1 MQDVSMQDEDR
12 KGVCEVC
19 IHHCRLDEGQLG
31 RCKARGM
38 RQGNSTCV
46 NYAKVTSIALDP
58 IEKKP
63 LRKFYPGS
71 KILSIGSFG
80 CNLSCPFCQNHSIS
94 MKGEEE
100 SVCETLLPGDAARM
114 AQNLINEGNIGLAYT
129 YNEPLIGY
137 EYVRDTAM
145 EVRRLGMKNVV
156 VTNGCFTEKVA
167 GEVLPFIDALNIDLK
182 SFHAETYRLLGGDLE
197 TVKKFILLAYAE
209 AHIELTTLVVPG
221 LNDTE
226 EEMEALTGWVAS
238 IDPAIVL
245 HISRFFPA
253 WHMEQENPTEVRAVY
268 RLAEIARRK
277 LHNVYEGNC

>member
-1 MQDVSMQDEDR
+1 MQGVSMQDENR
-12 KGVCEVC
+12 KGVCEAC
-19 IHHCRLDEGQLG
+19 IHHCQLDEGQIG
-31 RCKARGM
+31 RCKARVM
-38 RQGNSTCV
+38 KQGNSTCV

-100 SVCETLLPGDAARM
+100 AVCETLLPGDAARM

-137 EYVRDTAM
+137 EYVRDTAI
-145 EVRRLGMKNVV
+145 EVRGLGMKNVV

-182 SFHAETYRLLGGDLE
+182 SFHEKTYRLLGGDLE
-197 TVKKFILLAYAE
+197 TVKKFIMLAYAE

-238 IDPAIVL
+238 IDAAIVL